1 MPTLTVVAGP
11 NGSGKSTL
19 TRLGRETFQ
28 DEPVLDPDAIARS
41 LVATGEGG
49 GSAIDAGR
57 AVLQKCEDSLAT
69 MQSLLVETTLSG
81 NTYLRMMGRAKAR
94 GYHVVLLFVGTD
106 DVSINLARVEQR
118 VRDGGHDVA
127 REDQLRRY
135 PRSMSNLEKA
145 FTLADE
151 AIVFDNSGASHR
163 LVAVKDA
170 QRTMLYEPVPVWG
183 GFLRGEAR

>member
-28 DEPVLDPDAIARS
+28 DDPVLDPDAISRS

-57 AVLQKCEDSLAT
+57 AVLEKCEDSLAS

-81 NTYLRMMGRAKAR
+81 NTYLRMMSRAKAR
-94 GYHVVLLFVGTD
+94 DMRLCFCLWGPMTFR
-106 DVSINLARVEQR
+106 SILPGWSRGSETAGMMFR
-118 VRDGGHDVA
+118 
-127 REDQLRRY
+127 
-135 PRSMSNLEKA
+135 K
-145 FTLADE
+145 
-151 AIVFDNSGASHR
+151 
-163 LVAVKDA
+163 
-170 QRTMLYEPVPVWG
+170 RTS
-183 GFLRGEAR
+183 